1 MPQFANFY
9 IHTPYCETK
18 CHYCDFFSLPEAQH
32 NPNDRARIYDAIVGE
47 VDLNKSALSKSAA
60 TVFFGGGTP
69 SLAPLEVM
77 QQLIER
83 LPINTTTEVTMEANP
98 SSITAERAHAWRAMG
113 INRISMGMQA
123 LNDERLSWL
132 GRVHDSAGI
141 FRALETLFE
150 AGFERISVDYIVGV
164 PGQTLELIR
173 SEIESLL
180 NRFPKIKHMSAYLLT
195 LKTSNPKF
203 TQLPDDDEQLAHL
216 RTIRD
221 VLGNRGF
228 EQYEISNFAHPGA
241 RALHNENYWLGGG
254 YLGIGPSAHSYWPW
268 LKRRSKNWAS
278 LGKYSEMIA
287 NRNVPIEWD
296 ESLSDEQLR
305 LEHIML
311 RLRRQD
317 GLNLSEYETRF
328 GRKLYS
334 ENQGWIDASIKRGVC
349 ELKGD
354 HLRLVGDGF
363 FLSDEIISKIS

>member
-32 NPNDRARIYDAIVGE
+32 NSNDRARIYDAIVGE
-47 VDLNKSALSKSAA
+47 LDLNKAALGKSAA

-83 LPINTTTEVTMEANP
+83 LPIDATTEVTMEANP
-98 SSITAERAHAWRAMG
+98 SSITPERARAWRAMG

-123 LNDERLSWL
+123 LNDERLGWL
-132 GRVHDSAGI
+132 GRVHDSAGT

-150 AGFERISVDYIVGV
+150 SGFERVSVDYIVGV
-164 PGQTLELIR
+164 PGQTRELIR
-173 SEIESLL
+173 DEIKSLL
-180 NRFPKIKHMSAYLLT
+180 QRFPKIRHMSAYLLT
-195 LKTSNPKF
+195 LKTSNSKF
-203 TQLPDDDEQLAHL
+203 DQLPSDDEQLAHL

-221 VLGNRGF
+221 VLAERDF
-228 EQYEISNFAHPGA
+228 EQYEISNFAQPGA

-268 LKRRSKNWAS
+268 NKRRAKNWAS
-278 LGKYSEMIA
+278 LGKYSELISGGTI
-287 NRNVPIEWD
+287 PIEWD
-296 ESLSDEQLR
+296 ETLSDEQLR

-311 RLRRQD
+311 RLRRRD
-317 GLNLSEYETRF
+317 GLDLKEYAARF
-328 GRKLYS
+328 GKDLS
-334 ENQGWIDASIKRGVC
+334 LENQALLEAYEKRGIC
-349 ELKGD
+349 TLKGGR
-354 HLRLVGDGF
+354 LTLVGDGF